1 MAIKNEKG
9 FWIDPKGGQV
19 PVKYIDKQDKDRDRM
34 VEKAIKKAMALS
46 DIIASTKKELCGIID
61 DYISEVSKTNGVSK
75 DWKGNISMRDFS
87 HQFEIQVKINETI
100 KFNEQL
106 QVAKELIDECIREWS
121 DGANDKLLVLIRDA
135 FNTDKAGN
143 IDSRR
148 ILSLRKHK
156 IKDDRWKAA
165 MEKITAAMEVE
176 GTKRYINFKKKNEN
190 GDWENV
196 NLNFAAV

>member
-106 QVAKELIDECIREWS
+106 QVAKELIDECIRE
-121 DGANDKLLVLIRDA
+121 
-135 FNTDKAGN
+135 
-143 IDSRR
+143 
-148 ILSLRKHK
+148 
-156 IKDDRWKAA
+156 
-165 MEKITAAMEVE
+165 
-176 GTKRYINFKKKNEN
+176 
-190 GDWENV
+190 
-196 NLNFAAV
+196 